1 MHTDHRRARP
11 SHKRPRNRRRDKTGQ
26 PKPLPETSED
36 AAAAI
41 GYTSGTAGRPK
52 GAYFTHR
59 TLTLHTPTSALIL
72 ASHRGH
78 ARPNAQR
85 SHAPSSSFP
94 MFHAHGCW
102 VAVQNSWG
110 KGN

>member
-1 MHTDHRRARP
+1 MLDGLGPAA
-11 SHKRPRNRRRDKTGQ
+11 KDAIEDVIKQEQ

-41 GYTSGTAGRPK
+41 GYASGTEGRPR

-59 TLTLHTPTSALIL
+59 ALALHTLTSALIL

-78 ARPNAQR
+78 ARPNAQG
-85 SHAPSSSFP
+85 SHTPSSSFP
-94 MFHAHGCW
+94 MFHIHGCW
-102 VAVQNSWG
+102 EAVQNS
-110 KGN
+110 